1 MTLMSDTTYFF
12 ITLPIFL
19 TGIYFLTF
27 VFESRSRVIH
37 ITFWSV
43 FGTLLSLL
51 LSTYGE
57 VFFFIIYACYVAK
70 TTSRSNV
77 FWVFIFMEVNLIV
90 ITAHTTSTQALVLL
104 KARLDPCILIADS
117 VINLAVFI
125 ATIWLLSK
133 KKEQII
139 KLRDLV
145 REQNKLQR
153 SILIYTGTNCASLY
167 CFEATWNL
175 IDLNN
180 FLSWLSLGVF
190 LLSVVISLYSIFF
203 ILKSYKYY
211 IELIWIKRAES
222 SQRAYYATLAQ
233 QQKRTDKLLHDYKNL
248 LATLQLSMD
257 QSTHNISS
265 ETRDVVSKAQQ
276 ALSQVEFNQET
287 FDAIK
292 SDSLKSLLYLK
303 WTEALHQNIKMYV
316 HIEGIIEPLDSS
328 TSFAVIRALGI
339 LIDNALEETS
349 RSGNSKFSVLLIN
362 SSSYLEVN
370 VINDVTAGFELS
382 NLNQSGFT
390 TKGHGRGKGLT
401 IINEL
406 IEQNK
411 KISLKKKVKDNQL
424 KITLFVWR

>member
-1 MTLMSDTTYFF
+1 MTVASNITYFF
-12 ITLPIFL
+12 ITFPIFA
-19 TGIYFLTF
+19 TGIYFLTVIF
-27 VFESRSRVIH
+27 DSRFRVIH
-37 ITFWSV
+37 ITFWSI

-57 VFFFIIYACYVAK
+57 VIFFIIYTCYIVK
-70 TTSRSNV
+70 TTSRSNI
-77 FWVFIFMEVNLIV
+77 FWIFIFMETNLVV
-90 ITAHTTSTQALVLL
+90 ITIQSSITQALISA
-104 KARLDPCILIADS
+104 KAHLEPWTLISDS
-117 VINLAVFI
+117 VINLAIII
-125 ATIWLLSK
+125 AIFWLLSN
-133 KKEQII
+133 KKEQIL

-145 REQNKLQR
+145 QEQNKLQH
-153 SILIYTGTNCASLY
+153 SVLIYTGATCASLY
-167 CFEATWNL
+167 CFEATWEL

-382 NLNQSGFT
+382 NLNQPGFT
-390 TKGHGRGKGLT
+390 TKGHGRGNGLT

>member
-153 SILIYTGTNCASLY
+153 SILIYTGANCASLY

-233 QQKRTDKLLHDYKNL
+233 QQRRTDKLLHDYKNL

-276 ALSQVEFNQET
+276 ALSQVEVNQET

-349 RSGNSKFSVLLIN
+349 RSGNSKFSVLLMN

-382 NLNQSGFT
+382 NLNQPGFT
-390 TKGHGRGKGLT
+390 TKGHGRGNGLT

-424 KITLFVWR
+424 KIALFVWR

>member
-1 MTLMSDTTYFF
+1 MTMASNITYFF
-12 ITLPIFL
+12 IIFPIFA

-27 VFESRSRVIH
+27 IFDSRFRVIH
-37 ITFWSV
+37 ITFWSI

-77 FWVFIFMEVNLIV
+77 FWVFIFMEIYLIV
-90 ITAHTTSTQALVLL
+90 VTAHTSSTQALASI
-104 KARLDPCILIADS
+104 KIHLDACILIADS

-133 KKEQII
+133 KNDQII
-139 KLRDLV
+139 KLRDLI

-153 SILIYTGTNCASLY
+153 SILIYTGANCASLY
-167 CFEATWNL
+167 CFEATWDL

-190 LLSVVISLYSIFF
+190 LLSILISLYSIFL
-203 ILKSYKYY
+203 ILKSYRYY
-211 IELIWIKRAES
+211 IELTWIKRAEG
-222 SQRAYYATLAQ
+222 SQRAYYAALAQ

-257 QSTHNISS
+257 QSTHDISS
-265 ETRDVVSKAQQ
+265 ETRAVVSKAQQ
-276 ALSQVEFNQET
+276 ALSQVEVNQET
-287 FDAIK
+287 FNAIK

-339 LIDNALEETS
+339 LIDNALEEIS
-349 RSGNSKFSVLLIN
+349 RSGKSKFSVLLIN

-382 NLNQSGFT
+382 NLNQPGFT
-390 TKGHGRGKGLT
+390 TKGHGHGKGLT

-424 KITLFVWR
+424 KIALFVWR